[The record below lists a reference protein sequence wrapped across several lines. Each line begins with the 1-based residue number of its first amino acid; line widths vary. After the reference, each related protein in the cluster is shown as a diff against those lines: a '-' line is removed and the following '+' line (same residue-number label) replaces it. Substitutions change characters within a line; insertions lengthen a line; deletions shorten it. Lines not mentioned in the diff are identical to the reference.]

1 MKKTILA
8 FACSLATSFAFTH
21 AVAADKFPEK
31 PITMSVA
38 YSPGGGND
46 TIARLM
52 ARHIEKY
59 LGARMVVENNPG
71 AGGQVGFTRL
81 AKAKPDGYT
90 IGLLSAPSIFMI
102 ELLRNGVEYSLDDFQ
117 PIANIQADPIIIAVD
132 AKSKINSLEDFIA
145 EVKNNP
151 GRINVGGD
159 GPQSNIHL
167 QAAALEKSL
176 DIKMNFISYAGSGPT
191 ATGLLGKEV
200 QAALLTASSAIQFAE
215 AGRIKPLAVL
225 SPVRHPSF
233 PNTPTATE
241 ITGTTIPSIG
251 TAIRGVAAPK
261 NLDPVALAKLEQAF
275 KDLIQD
281 EEFIAAA
288 TKMGVVLTYLD
299 AETFTKELQS
309 SRDEAK
315 NYINLMK

>member
-1 MKKTILA
+1 MKKTILTV
-8 FACSLATSFAFTH
+8 ACALATSFALPTTVT
-21 AVAADKFPEK
+21 AKSFPEK
-31 PITMSVA
+31 PVTMSVA

-46 TIARLM
+46 TVARLM

-132 AKSKINSLEDFIA
+132 AKSKITSLEELIN
-145 EVKNNP
+145 EIKNNP

-159 GPQSNIHL
+159 GPQSNVHL
-167 QAAALEKSL
+167 QAAAIEKAL

-200 QAALLTASSAIQFAE
+200 QAALLTASSAIQFVE

-225 SPVRHPSF
+225 SATEHPSF
-233 PNTPTATE
+233 PNLPTASE
-241 ITGTTIPSIG
+241 IAGVAIPSVG

-261 NLDPVALAKLEQAF
+261 DLDPAVLAKLENAF
-275 KDLIQD
+275 EQLLKD
-281 EEFIAAA
+281 EEFISAAN
-288 TKMGVVLTYLD
+288 KMGVVLTFLN
-299 AETFTKELQS
+299 AETFTKELNET
-309 SRDEAK
+309 RDEAK

>member
-1 MKKTILA
+1 MKKMFLTLA
-8 FACSLATSFAFTH
+8 CTLATSFAFT
-21 AVAADKFPEK
+21 ATAAENYPAK
-31 PITMSVA
+31 PVTMSVA

-46 TIARLM
+46 TVARLM
-52 ARHIEKY
+52 ARHIEKH
-59 LGARMVVENNPG
+59 LGTRMVVENNPG

-102 ELLRNGVEYSLDDFQ
+102 ELLRNGVDFSLDDFQ

-132 AKSKINSLEDFIA
+132 AKSKINTLEDLVA
-145 EVKNNP
+145 EIKNKP
-151 GRINVGGD
+151 GRINIGGD

-167 QAAALEKSL
+167 QAAALEKAL

-200 QAALLTASSAIQFAE
+200 QAALLTASSAIQFVE

-225 SPVRHPSF
+225 STSQHPSF
-233 PNTPTATE
+233 PELPTATE
-241 ITGTTIPSIG
+241 VTGINVPSIG

-261 NLDPVALAKLEQAF
+261 NLDPIALAKLEEAF
-275 KDLIQD
+275 KALLQD
-281 EEFIAAA
+281 EEFITAAN
-288 TKMGVVLTYLD
+288 KMGVVLTFLD
-299 AETFTKELQS
+299 AKTFTDELQS
-309 SRDEAK
+309 SREEAK

>member
-1 MKKTILA
+1 MKKTILTV
-8 FACSLATSFAFTH
+8 ACALATSFTFTN
-21 AVAADKFPEK
+21 AIATEKFPEK
-31 PITMSVA
+31 PVTMSVA

-46 TIARLM
+46 TVARLM

-90 IGLLSAPSIFMI
+90 LGLLSAPSIFMI

-132 AKSKINSLEDFIA
+132 AKSKINSLEDLIT
-145 EVKNNP
+145 EIKNNP

-176 DIKMNFISYAGSGPT
+176 DVKMNFISYAGSGPT

-200 QAALLTASSAIQFAE
+200 QAALLTASSAIQFVD

-225 SPVRHPSF
+225 SPEKHPSF
-233 PNTPTATE
+233 PNIPTATE
-241 ITGTTIPSIG
+241 ITGINIPSIG

-261 NLDPVALAKLEQAF
+261 NLEPAVLAKLEGAF
-275 KDLIQD
+275 KELLQD
-281 EEFIAAA
+281 EEFITAAN
-288 TKMGVVLTYLD
+288 KMGVVLTFLD

-315 NYINLMK
+315 DYINLMK